1 MRPACTARTTTTA
14 ARSNPAKSPKFE
26 PIRAVASRNPG
37 GAGERCRLMASRS
50 GMRLPHWLG
59 VAAVAAVV
67 VIAYEKVG
75 KGKIHL

>member
-1 MRPACTARTTTTA
+1 
-14 ARSNPAKSPKFE
+14 
-26 PIRAVASRNPG
+26 
-37 GAGERCRLMASRS
+37 
-50 GMRLPHWLG
+50 MRLPHWLG

>member
-1 MRPACTARTTTTA
+1 
-14 ARSNPAKSPKFE
+14 
-26 PIRAVASRNPG
+26 
-37 GAGERCRLMASRS
+37 MASRS